1 MDCCYPYLWASGL
14 SSRIDAQANDFIFI
28 NYVGCLAQEEEEEEY
43 AATADED
50 LGASREASR
59 TDDEVVKR

>member
-1 MDCCYPYLWASGL
+1 L
-14 SSRIDAQANDFIFI
+14 SQ
-28 NYVGCLAQEEEEEEY
+28 GCLAQEEEEY

-59 TDDEVVKR
+59 TDDEAVKRLVFS

>member
-1 MDCCYPYLWASGL
+1 MLTEKVASL
-14 SSRIDAQANDFIFI
+14 L
-28 NYVGCLAQEEEEEEY
+28 NYVRIGCLAQEEEEEY
-43 AATADED
+43 GATADED

>member
-1 MDCCYPYLWASGL
+1 MDFP
-14 SSRIDAQANDFIFI
+14 RILTHKQMILFFI

>member
-1 MDCCYPYLWASGL
+1 VDGFVF
-14 SSRIDAQANDFIFI
+14 FITG
-28 NYVGCLAQEEEEEEY
+28 GCLAQEEEEEN

>member
-1 MDCCYPYLWASGL
+1 MSRLWHVNGGFVVI
-14 SSRIDAQANDFIFI
+14 RI
-28 NYVGCLAQEEEEEEY
+28 GCLAQEEEEEY

>member
-1 MDCCYPYLWASGL
+1 MLRVYTKVDNFVLLLA
-14 SSRIDAQANDFIFI
+14 
-28 NYVGCLAQEEEEEEY
+28 GCLAQEEEEED
-43 AATADED
+43 AAKVDED

>member
-1 MDCCYPYLWASGL
+1 MLTVISKWL
-14 SSRIDAQANDFIFI
+14 HLFKH
-28 NYVGCLAQEEEEEEY
+28 VGCQAQEEEEEEY

-50 LGASREASR
+50 LGASREGSR